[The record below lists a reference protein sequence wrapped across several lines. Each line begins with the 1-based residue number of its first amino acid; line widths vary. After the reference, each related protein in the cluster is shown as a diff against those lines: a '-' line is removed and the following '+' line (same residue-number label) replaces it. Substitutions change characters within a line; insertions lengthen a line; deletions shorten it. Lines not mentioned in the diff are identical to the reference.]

1 MSSKS
6 FFDTLYP
13 SHLADF
19 DFEVSGAFPVVV
31 RDVPV
36 LVVTVLVVPLESEE
50 FVVVGMT
57 NVVVG
62 EDVLPVMAA
71 VTAAHGKPIFPW
83 LWGRGWR

>member
-6 FFDTLYP
+6 FFGKLYP

-19 DFEVSGAFPVVV
+19 DFEVGGAFPVVL

-36 LVVTVLVVPLESEE
+36 PVVPVLVVPLESEE

-62 EDVLPVMAA
+62 EDVLPGMAA
-71 VTAAHGKPIFPW
+71 EIAAHGKPTFPW

>member
-1 MSSKS
+1 M
-6 FFDTLYP
+6 YP

-19 DFEVSGAFPVVV
+19 DSETGGALPVVV
-31 RDVPV
+31 RDVSV
-36 LVVTVLVVPLESEE
+36 LVEPVLVVPLESEE

-71 VTAAHGKPIFPW
+71 VTAAHGKPTFPW